1 MLTKNQIKYLRSL
14 QQGKYRKLHQQFVA
28 EGVKV
33 VSDLIASG
41 YPVEHIY
48 ATEEWMPPTHVSAE
62 TEITAISQNDL
73 QRISS
78 LKNPQQV
85 LAVCKIMKSPE
96 INELQNEAQHNLIL
110 FLDAVRDPGNL
121 GTIIRT
127 ADWFG
132 IKHIVCS
139 NDTVDY
145 TNPKVVQS
153 TMGAVATVNIY
164 YTEPELFF
172 SFIPETLPVYGL
184 FLQGEKINNIKDK
197 NSGIIII
204 GSESHGI
211 GKKAEK
217 YVTHR
222 ITIPSPT
229 PQNTNSE
236 SLNASIAAAIA
247 MYHFR
252 Y

>member
-1 MLTKNQIKYLRSL
+1 M
-14 QQGKYRKLHQQFVA
+14 HQQFVA

-33 VSDLIASG
+33 VSDLLDSN

-48 ATEEWMPPTHVSAE
+48 ATEEWTPPTQLSSK
-62 TEITAISQNDL
+62 TEITTISQNDL

-85 LAVCKIMKSPE
+85 LAICKIRKQQD
-96 INELQNEAQHNLIL
+96 INELQKEVDHNLIL

-132 IKHIVCS
+132 IKHIICS
-139 NDTVDY
+139 NDTVDF
-145 TNPKVVQS
+145 TNPKVIQS
-153 TMGAVATVNIY
+153 TMGAIASVNIY
-164 YTEPELFF
+164 YNEPEEFF
-172 SFIPETLPVYGL
+172 SIIPETLPVYGL

-197 NSGIIII
+197 NRGIIII

-211 GKKAEK
+211 SKEVEK
-217 YVTHR
+217 HITHR
-222 ITIPSPT
+222 VTIPSPT

-236 SLNASIAAAIA
+236 SLNASVAAAIA